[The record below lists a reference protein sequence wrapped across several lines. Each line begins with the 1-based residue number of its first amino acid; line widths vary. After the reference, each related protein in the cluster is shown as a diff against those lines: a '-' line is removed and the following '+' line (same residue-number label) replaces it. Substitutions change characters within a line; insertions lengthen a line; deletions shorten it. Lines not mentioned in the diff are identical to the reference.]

1 MIRIFEL
8 MISIKKITLFLFLVF
23 IKLSL
28 FAQCAMCKAVLESNM
43 QNGGTAAAG
52 INNGI
57 IYLMFIPYILIGT
70 VGYFIYKHY
79 KNNQKPEEV

>member
-1 MIRIFEL
+1 
-8 MISIKKITLFLFLVF
+8 
-23 IKLSL
+23 
-28 FAQCAMCKAVLESNM
+28 MCKAVLESNM
-43 QNGGTAAAG
+43 QNGGTAGAG

-79 KNNQKPEEV
+79 KSNQKPEEV